1 MRDSER
7 RQAMLEQVQRELAD
21 HDGIQPDDPAY
32 VRPLRR
38 AASSANG
45 EPQMVYSLRLP
56 AAAVGRLRE
65 VADAG
70 GVAPTVL
77 LRTWIL
83 QRLEQEQVSASSAV
97 QPIYI
102 STPAG
107 KQLPLYRAAP
117 LAGAR

>member
-7 RQAMLEQVQRELAD
+7 RQAILEQVQRELAD
-21 HDGIQPDDPAY
+21 HDDMQPGDPAY

-56 AAAVGRLRE
+56 AADVGRLRE

-83 QRLEQEQVSASSAV
+83 QRLDQEQVSTSSAM

-102 STPAG
+102 RIPVDTPLL
-107 KQLPLYRAAP
+107 LPRPAR